1 LGVSNNFPIFSKGFL
16 TDLKIKL
23 FHINAQI
30 FCGEKILEAKIM
42 EKLFI
47 KLLLLVIAIIGL
59 APSEPVIGQRRV
71 VVRPNRVVVHRPAK
85 PSRLVIRTGH
95 PIRRVL
101 PASVVVRPVRRVVT
115 VGVPLVF
122 LPSIVWTPV
131 TALTPPAERLVWQD
145 TESIGR
151 DEGWV
156 DSSFGVDS
164 SGNALF
170 IDINGTAR
178 LNFAEITF
186 ANGQVQIVDFN
197 DQAHRTGVYKLLDFA
212 DGRHVKIVRIL
223 AKSEADESKLIIYLS
238 KS

>member
-1 LGVSNNFPIFSKGFL
+1 
-16 TDLKIKL
+16 
-23 FHINAQI
+23 
-30 FCGEKILEAKIM
+30 M
-42 EKLFI
+42 EKLFV
-47 KLLLLVIAIIGL
+47 KLLLLVITIVGL

-85 PSRLVIRTGH
+85 HTRLVIHTGH

-101 PASVVVRPVRRVVT
+101 PTSVVVRPVRRVVT

-122 LPSIVWTPV
+122 LPAIAWTAV
-131 TALTPPAERLVWQD
+131 TVSTPPAERLVWQD
-145 TESIGR
+145 TESINR

-164 SGNALF
+164 SGDALF

-178 LNFAEITF
+178 LNFAEVTF
-186 ANGQVQIVDFN
+186 SNGQVQVVDFN
-197 DQAHRTGVYKLLDFA
+197 DRAYRTGVYKLLNFA

-223 AKSEADESKLIIYLS
+223 AKSESDESKLIVYLS
-238 KS
+238 K